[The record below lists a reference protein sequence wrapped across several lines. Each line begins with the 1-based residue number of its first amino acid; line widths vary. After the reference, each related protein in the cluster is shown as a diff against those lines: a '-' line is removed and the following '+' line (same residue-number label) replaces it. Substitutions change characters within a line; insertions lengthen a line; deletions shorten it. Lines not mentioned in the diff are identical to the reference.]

1 MTIPTQ
7 NQLFSQSRGTKLTFP
22 TNAKEIGC
30 IKYRNSSRPR
40 ESGSGGGSARRPL
53 HGMGMHAPYITV
65 LAVRLAVCIYNA
77 PTGRPFIGD
86 LYYGRK
92 FTCVVVNLIFTPSG
106 LHDLKHLVRHRI
118 MRQCDMGHIVVR
130 GYG

>member
-1 MTIPTQ
+1 MQKRLDVSSIEIPV
-7 NQLFSQSRGTKLTFP
+7 GHVKADP
-22 TNAKEIGC
+22 AVG
-30 IKYRNSSRPR
+30 
-40 ESGSGGGSARRPL
+40 PL

-77 PTGRPFIGD
+77 PTGRPFIAD

-92 FTCVVVNLIFTPSG
+92 FTCVVVNFVFTPSG

-118 MRQCDMGHIVVR
+118 MRQCDMGHVVVR